1 MEKKYEV
8 LADTMAFEGIPPERY
23 GEVLEALGAYCRTY
37 ARGDLVRRV
46 GDEMDFFGIVLKG
59 GIQSV
64 IPDGGRRQIVQQ
76 FAAGSVFGEAV
87 AFSSQ
92 RCGIEICATAS
103 GTEILHIRA
112 AAFLQGDTN
121 PHIARMSTNLLR
133 DMAGKLL
140 MLNMKVRILGKQR
153 LRSRIADYLLS
164 LDPDATGYLELPFG
178 RTELSEFLGANRSSL
193 SREIKRMQDEGI
205 VEIERRTVHIL
216 RREALENASEGTYDM
231 IDSGKKMRQIAEEEP
246 LFADFLVSKGFPF
259 SVDNPVTELVTFD
272 DVVALKDLDKEAFL
286 EEYAE
291 FKRNAGK

>member
-76 FAAGSVFGEAV
+76 FAVGSVFGEAV

-92 RCGIEICATAS
+92 RCGIEICATAP

-112 AAFLQGDTN
+112 AAFLQGNTN

-178 RTELSEFLGANRSSL
+178 RIELSAFLGANRSSL

-216 RREALENASEGTYDM
+216 RREALESASEGTYDM

-259 SVDNPVTELVTFD
+259 SVDNPITELVTFD

>member
-112 AAFLQGDTN
+112 AAFLQGDTK
-121 PHIARMSTNLLR
+121 PHSARMRSKLLR
-133 DMAGKLL
+133 VM
-140 MLNMKVRILGKQR
+140 
-153 LRSRIADYLLS
+153 
-164 LDPDATGYLELPFG
+164 
-178 RTELSEFLGANRSSL
+178 
-193 SREIKRMQDEGI
+193 EG
-205 VEIERRTVHIL
+205 
-216 RREALENASEGTYDM
+216 
-231 IDSGKKMRQIAEEEP
+231 
-246 LFADFLVSKGFPF
+246 
-259 SVDNPVTELVTFD
+259 
-272 DVVALKDLDKEAFL
+272 
-286 EEYAE
+286 
-291 FKRNAGK
+291 

>member
-178 RTELSEFLGANRSSL
+178 RIELSEFLGANRSSL

-231 IDSGKKMRQIAEEEP
+231 IDSGKKMRQIAEE
-246 LFADFLVSKGFPF
+246 
-259 SVDNPVTELVTFD
+259 
-272 DVVALKDLDKEAFL
+272 
-286 EEYAE
+286 
-291 FKRNAGK
+291 